1 MTAVLEF
8 VVVTSVAED
17 LHQKGR
23 IFARLYLAQ
32 LLVDEALAEL
42 QTIITHKRVFKL
54 KRFQFSIT
62 SLPHIFQRFRDSQ
75 CELIKVLREVFNRL
89 HDAKIHL
96 KREKCVFR
104 SNSGSSRA
112 LRRLLDSGVPWKFRN
127 AGPLTLTCDAS
138 LHGVECVLAHK
149 LPCGW
154 EAPIAF
160 HSKTLSMAEQKLQVE
175 IRTDYKP
182 LFGLLENSIQ
192 TAVSMSLRM
201 TRWSILLTA
210 YHYNFIYYPGLKV
223 GTPTQVMSTPT
234 ITKPQVAEI
243 TGKGAVLVHAQNWMH
258 KGWPTEPINK
268 EVKPAERQRDEF
280 LRRTDCP
287 NAMARFNGTAFKS
300 AEFLGFLKSNSIHH
314 VTTITKEDLKR
325 RSTGRLRGR
334 LAHLLLSQHTTADS
348 KLNISPAE
356 LHTKRKLG
364 TCLGQILLNNA
375 KSAEREVTSPRREFK
390 ISQVL
395 QDVTIK

>member
-17 LHQKGR
+17 LH
-23 IFARLYLAQ
+23 Q

-104 SNSGSSRA
+104 SNSVDF
-112 LRRLLDSGVPWKFRN
+112 LGVQNGRN
-127 AGPLTLTCDAS
+127 AHVIEQPLTLTCDAS

-201 TRWSILLTA
+201 TRWKLLK
-210 YHYNFIYYPGLKV
+210 FLLLE
-223 GTPTQVMSTPT
+223 VMSTPT

-268 EVKPAERQRDEF
+268 EVKPAERQRDEVF
-280 LRRTDCP
+280 
-287 NAMARFNGTAFKS
+287 
-300 AEFLGFLKSNSIHH
+300 IH
-314 VTTITKEDLKR
+314 
-325 RSTGRLRGR
+325 
-334 LAHLLLSQHTTADS
+334 
-348 KLNISPAE
+348 
-356 LHTKRKLG
+356 
-364 TCLGQILLNNA
+364 
-375 KSAEREVTSPRREFK
+375 
-390 ISQVL
+390 
-395 QDVTIK
+395 

>member
-1 MTAVLEF
+1 MDHADC
-8 VVVTSVAED
+8 A
-17 LHQKGR
+17 
-23 IFARLYLAQ
+23 
-32 LLVDEALAEL
+32 
-42 QTIITHKRVFKL
+42 
-54 KRFQFSIT
+54 
-62 SLPHIFQRFRDSQ
+62 DSQ

-96 KREKCVFR
+96 KREK
-104 SNSGSSRA
+104 
-112 LRRLLDSGVPWKFRN
+112 N
-127 AGPLTLTCDAS
+127 AHVIEQPLTLTCDAS

-175 IRTDYKP
+175 IRTDYNP

-192 TAVSMSLRM
+192 TAVSMSLLM

-210 YHYNFIYYPGLKV
+210 YHYNFIYYPGLKICI
-223 GTPTQVMSTPT
+223 PELLKFLLLEVMSTPT